1 MNVLHLCQRKM
12 AERTRT
18 VVSHFQVE
26 LVTGQLEGN
35 VGEINVAWQQR
46 RKKAQWKLSEDKLS

>member
-35 VGEINVAWQQR
+35 VGEINVDMATKEKKGTLEVVR
-46 RKKAQWKLSEDKLS
+46 R